1 MTPRPPAGP
10 TSAPRLRAG
19 VLPTPFGPLAVVVD
33 PVAVGDIAAPADGTV
48 VASGFGDLDDT
59 VGRLTDV
66 QRDRGIDV
74 VGPDGL
80 GAVAQ
85 AVAAY
90 VAGDLDALDRVPV
103 SQPGGEFTQA
113 AWTALRGV
121 PAGETDTYTGLAARA
136 GRPAAV
142 RAAGSACARNL
153 VAPFVPCHRIV
164 RTDGSLG
171 GYYYGLEV
179 KVALLAHE
187 GVLVGA

>member
-59 VGRLTDV
+59 VGRLTDA

>member
-1 MTPRPPAGP
+1 
-10 TSAPRLRAG
+10 

-113 AWTALRGV
+113 AWTALRGC
-121 PAGETDTYTGLAARA
+121 PQADDTTGLAR
-136 GRPAAV
+136 R
-142 RAAGSACARNL
+142 RAARGSAPRARLRRNL

-171 GYYYGLEV
+171 GTTTASRSGRPARARGRARRRLV
-179 KVALLAHE
+179 PGGNVAP
-187 GVLVGA
+187 